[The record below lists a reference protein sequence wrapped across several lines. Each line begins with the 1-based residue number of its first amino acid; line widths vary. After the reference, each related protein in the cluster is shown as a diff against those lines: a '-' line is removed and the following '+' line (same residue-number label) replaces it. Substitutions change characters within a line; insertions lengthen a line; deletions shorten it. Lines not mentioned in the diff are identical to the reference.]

1 MGTYIKCDEQ
11 QRPKVNRRS
20 VYESVGA
27 SRTVYAWYGTSGKW
41 LFSHLEVDIGTTK
54 SVLNVEDGAAGPEGI
69 SSSSVWKVKR
79 WVNGAEGVRVRS
91 LTAEEVDRQREQAT
105 EQVLRINRCIFL
117 GVNCVFYCARWF

>member
-1 MGTYIKCDEQ
+1 MFS
-11 QRPKVNRRS
+11 P
-20 VYESVGA
+20 
-27 SRTVYAWYGTSGKW
+27 YAE
-41 LFSHLEVDIGTTK
+41 HIGTKKTI
-54 SVLNVEDGAAGPEGI
+54 LYVEDAAAGPEGI

-91 LTAEEVDRQREQAT
+91 LTAEGVDRQREQAI